1 MAVKKM
7 LGRVAYKAN
16 LAGDTW
22 LVRISLT
29 EVADFVPGQFVSI
42 KVNKEGMRRSYSVAS
57 LPGEKMI
64 DLVIDVSPMGIGSKY
79 VLGLKVGDEVEIL
92 GFLGKFTIDEN
103 DLLVRKQMIFVGTG
117 TGIVPLKPMIEDML
131 VNKLYR
137 GQTYLIWGMRYEKDL
152 YWMKEVDDLQRDYD
166 NFHFEVVLSRP
177 ESDWPGLS
185 GHVGDI
191 VNNLEINWQ
200 ETGVYLCG
208 NPDMI
213 LDIKEKVTK
222 KGVPERQV
230 VYERFA

>member
-22 LVRISLT
+22 LVRINLA
-29 EVADFVPGQFVSI
+29 EVADFVSGQFVSI
-42 KVNKEGMRRSYSVAS
+42 RVNKEGMRRSYSVAS
-57 LPGEKMI
+57 MPGEKMV

-191 VNNLEINWQ
+191 VDNMKLNWPD
-200 ETGVYLCG
+200 TGVYLCG
-208 NPDMI
+208 NPEMI
-213 LDIKEKVTK
+213 TDINEKVIK